1 MEYNNDTLSLCEH
14 LAKNGFDATKFN
26 IPLEF
31 WLKLNLMTDEE
42 WILLTDEL
50 FELIGFKSC
59 ESNPSVGR
67 SNLLKFIRKMF
78 VQGVDFMEHSVE
90 LAKTGRGGA
99 HHKIEIHMKKRPF
112 KRMLVKVGTSTSD
125 LIHEYL
131 LDIEEGCTKYALYQ
145 EQCKHNKII
154 EENNVLK
161 KMRIEAPPEIEIDLS
176 PFPEISIQTYAN
188 LPVLYLIYCKQH
200 NALKFGIT
208 DDIIVRYQKH
218 CRTLG
223 TKQGDVKLVYI
234 LNTEFASVV
243 ESSLK
248 QCVFM
253 NGWKKENLVINN
265 SLQSELVDLTKTTIQ
280 NVINLIELFVTEHT
294 NVTKMREDAI
304 INKSNEMEKFRIQS
318 ELESKKLQLH
328 FELESKKLDL
338 RIKKVEL
345 QCKKI
350 DAQKHN

>member
-1 MEYNNDTLSLCEH
+1 MDY
-14 LAKNGFDATKFN
+14 
-26 IPLEF
+26 I
-31 WLKLNLMTDEE
+31 
-42 WILLTDEL
+42 
-50 FELIGFKSC
+50 
-59 ESNPSVGR
+59 
-67 SNLLKFIRKMF
+67 
-78 VQGVDFMEHSVE
+78 EHSVA
-90 LAKTGRGGA
+90 LVRTGRGGA
-99 HHKIEIHMKKRPF
+99 HHKIEIRMKKRPF
-112 KRMLVKVGTSTSD
+112 KRMLLKLRTSTAN

-131 LDIEEGCTKYALYQ
+131 LRIEEGCTKYAV
-145 EQCKHNKII
+145 QCN
-154 EENNVLK
+154 K

-350 DAQKHN
+350 DAQKNN